1 MKKVFLIILVTI
13 AAFAIFLAVLLFA
26 LSRIPS
32 TIVFQ
37 SYPDR
42 QCIIVEIVNDMNE
55 LEKISCAKF
64 EQTEDYNEGNYA
76 TQWGG
81 RPFD

>member
-1 MKKVFLIILVTI
+1 MRKVLLIILATA
-13 AAFAIFLAVLLFA
+13 AAFAIFFAALLFV
-26 LSRIPS
+26 LSQSPS

-37 SYPDR
+37 DYPDR
-42 QCIIVEIVNDMNE
+42 QCIIVEIVNSEDE
-55 LEKISCAKF
+55 LEKISCAEF
-64 EQTEDYNEGNYA
+64 EQTEDYRKGEYT